1 MLLVHRSMIRRG
13 FHIRPNRYRPSGN
26 THHSSDCSPHSH
38 DFVWSHRYAHS
49 KASSSTVHV
58 GTSYEHLCARTLVR
72 LDFRDLIR
80 TGGRADKGIDLV
92 GKWLPPSL
100 RHGVSPPLNVV
111 VQCKAVAR
119 KAGPEMIRELE
130 GAMAGAP
137 GEWRGQDTI
146 GVLCAKREV
155 TAGVRDALRRSKRGI
170 VWVMVEDLDA
180 NIGKGDKMG
189 GDGEEDKRGD
199 GEESKDGDVDLEEK
213 QEGRGGR
220 IKQVLWNDRVQKLVG
235 KGTGTGVIHVPAED
249 GGPMET
255 EVLMSWNGAVSGYDH
270 QAFEDNSSDSSRL
283 L

>member
-13 FHIRPNRYRPSGN
+13 FYLPPNRYRSSGN
-26 THHSSDCSPHSH
+26 THHSSDCSLYSR
-38 DFVWSHRYAHS
+38 DFLRSHRYAHS

-58 GTSYEHLCARTLVR
+58 GTSYEHLCARTLLR

-80 TGGRADKGIDLV
+80 TGGRADKGIDLL

-100 RHGVSPPLNVV
+100 RHSGSPPLNVV

-137 GEWRGQDTI
+137 GEWRGEDTI

-155 TAGVRDALRRSKRGI
+155 TAGVRDALRRSKRGV
-170 VWVMVEDLDA
+170 VWVMVEDLDGDV
-180 NIGKGDKMG
+180 GKVGTVGDS
-189 GDGEEDKRGD
+189 EEDRTVGGKES
-199 GEESKDGDVDLEEK
+199 EEGDVYVEEK
-213 QEGRGGR
+213 QEARGGR

-235 KGTGTGVIHVPAED
+235 KGTGTGVIHIPAED

-255 EVLMSWNGAVSGYDH
+255 EVLMSWNGAVPGCDH
-270 QAFEDNSSDSSRL
+270 QAL
-283 L
+283 

>member
-1 MLLVHRSMIRRG
+1 MLLVHRSMITRG
-13 FHIRPNRYRPSGN
+13 SYIRPNRYRPNGN
-26 THHSSDCSPHSH
+26 THHSSDYSLHGR
-38 DFVWSHRYAHS
+38 DFSRSHRYAHT

-58 GTSYEHLCARTLVR
+58 GTSYEHLCASTLLR

-80 TGGRADKGIDLV
+80 TGGRADKGIDLL

-100 RHGVSPPLNVV
+100 QQSVSPPLNVV

-137 GEWRGQDTI
+137 GEWRGEDTI

-155 TAGVRDALRRSKRGI
+155 TAGVRDALRRSKRGV
-170 VWVMVEDLDA
+170 VWVMVEDLDG
-180 NIGKGDKMG
+180 NVRKEDKM
-189 GDGEEDKRGD
+189 GDGEEDKTGD
-199 GEESKDGDVDLEEK
+199 AEASEDGDVDVKEK
-213 QEGRGGR
+213 QEARGGR
-220 IKQVLWNDRVQKLVG
+220 IKQVLWNNRVQKLVG
-235 KGTGTGVIHVPAED
+235 KGTGTGVIHIPAED

-255 EVLMSWNGAVSGYDH
+255 EVLMSWNGTVPGCDH
-270 QAFEDNSSDSSRL
+270 QTLEDKSSNSSRL